1 MQRMIAVRRPGL
13 GADLTSS
20 VTSGVTDAVADAIM
34 PKLKDFMVEEILPRF
49 GLAVVIGLAA
59 GAAIAAAIGAHF
71 ATRRNS
77 GIRRNPSRSYSYRRR
92 YAS

>member
-34 PKLKDFMVEEILPRF
+34 PKLKDFMIEEILPKF

-59 GAAIAAAIGAHF
+59 GAALAAAIGAHF
-71 ATRRNS
+71 ATRRHS
-77 GIRRNPSRSYSYRRR
+77 GVRSNPYRSYRRR
-92 YAS
+92 YVA